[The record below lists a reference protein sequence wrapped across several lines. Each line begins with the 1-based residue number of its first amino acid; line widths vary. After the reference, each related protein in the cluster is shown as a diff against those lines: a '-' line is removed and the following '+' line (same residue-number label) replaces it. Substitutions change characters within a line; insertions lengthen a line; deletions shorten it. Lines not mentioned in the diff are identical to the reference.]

1 MSHKQFHSWDFL
13 FSLFALASKENRS
26 GQMLSRYLVS
36 PLSTEIK
43 YRASLHASRVF
54 LSSLLEVVHSICA
67 VDCIA
72 HFLGEEWEVQYPRV
86 TFDGRAMGR
95 QATLGAAVTRPGCN
109 QKLVD
114 WPTSIELVKKRQSHS
129 LQEVSFWI

>member
-1 MSHKQFHSWDFL
+1 
-13 FSLFALASKENRS
+13 
-26 GQMLSRYLVS
+26 MLSRYLVS

-43 YRASLHASRVF
+43 YRASLHASHVF

>member
-1 MSHKQFHSWDFL
+1 
-13 FSLFALASKENRS
+13 
-26 GQMLSRYLVS
+26 MLSRYLVS

-43 YRASLHASRVF
+43 YRASLHASHVF

-72 HFLGEEWEVQYPRV
+72 HFLGEEWELQYYPRV

-95 QATLGAAVTRPGCN
+95 QATLGAAVTRSGCN

>member
-1 MSHKQFHSWDFL
+1 
-13 FSLFALASKENRS
+13 
-26 GQMLSRYLVS
+26 MLSRYLVS

-43 YRASLHASRVF
+43 YRASLHASHVF

-86 TFDGRAMGR
+86 TFDGRAKEFTFR
-95 QATLGAAVTRPGCN
+95 QAALGAAVTRSGCN
-109 QKLVD
+109 QKLEFSNLLAEKY
-114 WPTSIELVKKRQSHS
+114 TMH
-129 LQEVSFWI
+129 

>member
-1 MSHKQFHSWDFL
+1 
-13 FSLFALASKENRS
+13 LFALASKEIGVAKCFPGISSLPSALKSN
-26 GQMLSRYLVS
+26 
-36 PLSTEIK
+36 TEL
-43 YRASLHASRVF
+43 SLHASHVF

-72 HFLGEEWEVQYPRV
+72 HFLGEEWDVQYPRV

-95 QATLGAAVTRPGCN
+95 QSTLGAAVTRSGCN

-114 WPTSIELVKKRQSHS
+114 WPSTSIELVKKRQSHS